1 MSFAKVMSTL
11 FRATLKRAIAGKFL
25 QMKFPQI
32 LRGTCHIMPWL
43 THVIRERSELY
54 LTAPKIGKVYLSMA
68 CCYTVSTLTNSLVG
82 VLTRFRMHPVAVVAD
97 VQEIFQVRALQRDC
111 DAVRFVRWPN
121 GDLTKDLVDYQMV
134 VHLFGLTNFLS

>member
-1 MSFAKVMSTL
+1 
-11 FRATLKRAIAGKFL
+11 
-25 QMKFPQI
+25 
-32 LRGTCHIMPWL
+32 
-43 THVIRERSELY
+43 
-54 LTAPKIGKVYLSMA
+54 
-68 CCYTVSTLTNSLVG
+68 
-82 VLTRFRMHPVAVVAD
+82 MHPVAVVAD